1 MEFDVRPNREGV
13 VLPIRGDAPV
23 RGGRH
28 LHRETRDE
36 DGDVLDARFIPNE
49 RLVHV
54 LEDLDA
60 RGLDVRRGIEGIRFS
75 ECRRRED
82 SRMFQDRCGSRRRH
96 ADGVSGGQG
105 PHAGDGGQRQ
115 RQADEKIPGR
125 GEDVACGPDRLRT
138 SPALRRTVPPAIGER
153 REEGSVVRGGDH
165 DRGTSFGSIRNV
177 VPIPTVGPGG
187 VPVEPDGGPGDH
199 GRLIR
204 RQDRG
209 PWTEDAVR
217 RARTVRRP
225 GGGGDLRR
233 GKLGLDEEELPVVR
247 RFAAP
252 AVRHREEADV
262 PPRDRV
268 GMGRDRA
275 DRG

>member
-1 MEFDVRPNREGV
+1 FLSFFFFTETATSVISPLSLHDA
-13 VLPIRGDAPV
+13 LPIC
-23 RGGRH
+23 
-28 LHRETRDE
+28 E
-36 DGDVLDARFIPNE
+36 
-49 RLVHV
+49 
-54 LEDLDA
+54 
-60 RGLDVRRGIEGIRFS
+60 
-75 ECRRRED
+75 
-82 SRMFQDRCGSRRRH
+82 Q
-96 ADGVSGGQG
+96 
-105 PHAGDGGQRQ
+105 
-115 RQADEKIPGR
+115 
-125 GEDVACGPDRLRT
+125 
-138 SPALRRTVPPAIGER
+138 
-153 REEGSVVRGGDH
+153 GSVVRGGDH

-217 RARTVRRP
+217 RARTIRRP
-225 GGGGDLRR
+225 GGRGDLRR

-268 GMGRDRA
+268 GMGRDRP
-275 DRG
+275 DRGRIVAEA